1 MHHKFKPY
9 LESVFLSFLPF
20 FFHEKAGAGSPDAW
34 QANTAIPPDFTEWD
48 TGGFVI
54 SGGSRVKEILS

>member
-1 MHHKFKPY
+1 M
-9 LESVFLSFLPF
+9 SFLPF

-54 SGGSRVKEILS
+54 SGGSIGVKKIIS